1 MAEAPHA
8 AEAVHG
14 GEAAAHGAEGG
25 GSAFPPFDAS
35 LFASQLVWFA
45 LTFAALYWIMSRV
58 VLPKVA
64 SVKAHRAGTLSADR
78 EGAAAKTLAAE
89 QAKAAMEKAIAKAR
103 ADARKLID
111 DMRAKTKASLDE
123 EQAQAEAKLAER
135 AQAAESRINTAR
147 NKALA
152 EVDGLAAALGR
163 QIADKLAP
171 LAVEA
176 PPAQPRRMA
185 EGETR

>member
-8 AEAVHG
+8 TEAVHG

-25 GSAFPPFDAS
+25 ASAFPPFDAS

-58 VLPKVA
+58 ALPKITA
-64 SVKAHRAGTLSADR
+64 VKAHRAGTLSADR
-78 EGAAAKTLAAE
+78 DGAAAKTLAAE
-89 QAKAAMEKAIAKAR
+89 EAKAAMEKAIAKAR

-123 EQAQAEAKLAER
+123 EQALAEGKLAER
-135 AQAAESRINTAR
+135 AEAAATRINSAR
-147 NKALA
+147 AKALA
-152 EVDGLAAALGR
+152 EVDGIAATLGR

-171 LAVEA
+171 IAAAA
-176 PPAQPRRMA
+176 PQPRRVA
-185 EGETR
+185 EGEVR